1 MQTIQDTNFDT
12 TFENL
17 FFVGDGTFNISKK
30 NISVSDDV
38 FRKRLIP
45 LVQQLDGLYVKK
57 HKLEDGS
64 DGGQY
69 YAFKDEQ
76 KAKTFAREFFLLATA
91 KEKLHNTRIPFTD
104 LILRKDKASDDLFHV
119 FRQNPEADGN
129 SPILAY
135 FSKNSD
141 SFRTPKLTQVQD
153 IRQNGVWNTK
163 KVASLNGLETK
174 DFSFNTITDFVN
186 FAEDNKNKTVSDTYN
201 NNVVNMR
208 YDNDVNT
215 QIKQAES
222 DNKQNPNPAQSQHSQ
237 QDRADSD
244 KPSSD
249 DDRAEANKAI
259 AKDDN
264 TQKENDNSSKQPVQL
279 ELFPEIKEPVTVSTT
294 ISNAYNHGTGKQQ
307 KNSSERQND
316 EGRNRTPLS
325 GDKNVHDTRADQS
338 NVPDADGGHARRT
351 SGRNSENDEE
361 RASQDRQDASERTL
375 HIGGSQQDRRGQ
387 GRSQGND
394 GNDNRRGDTSGMGS
408 DDQADSNG
416 VQPGKSQNGNDST
429 VPARP
434 GSALLNDA
442 VQPLQQIQQPR
453 PSQNGSDG
461 NDNGRVQPV
470 LNKKEDVIKNQ
481 NSWFATEHPVDIPKA
496 GTAEALDTNIKALEV
511 LASILEQN
519 RQATQEEQDTLAK
532 YTGFGNTKIDFV
544 TDDSFFVN
552 RMGETDRQRYKAV
565 KEACDHIEKASGSL
579 TPEDLKKFGLTSP
592 VISKRIRRSLQ
603 DSMLT
608 AFYTDQH
615 IVRPMWNCL
624 EQLGFK
630 GGSILDPSSGNGRF
644 FSNMPKNLAGKSSL
658 HMVEIDTLTAMIAS
672 QMHPDARTIN
682 TGYEDYS
689 KHNKADAIITNQPF
703 STIKVT
709 DSEWVREGR
718 MQQPQFKA
726 AASQLTSYYPA
737 KMLENLNSGG
747 VMAVLTT
754 SQFLDAKHHTSTRQ
768 LLASQAEF
776 VGGVRLPMNAFAN
789 ADVQSDILFFRKF
802 NDGEK
807 HEQHL
812 QFVNTQEKD
821 NPYYEGYGDGK
832 TIDINEYF
840 VQHPENIIG
849 TEQKGFI
856 NRKYQPIYDSTLT
869 PEEIGREVQQRVNTI
884 VEQYKASHKQK
895 EIRIESTAASENVEN
910 QSNNPTVIDEKLQ
923 KKVDAFNK
931 IKDSMNALLKAYE
944 TDDPSQVELRK
955 NFDQNYN
962 LFVKDFGHLG
972 DKKNVDNLS
981 SQKEFPKVVA
991 IENWRPKGPRSMEFV
1006 GKADIFRMNTIH
1018 PVAKDVTSDNP
1029 QDIINHSFHKH
1040 NKIVPELLEQKLGP
1054 DWILKTKGLIFLN
1067 PESKQYEPANYY
1079 LGGDVKTK
1087 LEVARAMAANDDAY
1101 SENVQALEAVQ
1112 PKHIPINDISINFG
1126 ANFVRPDIYAEYIK
1140 EMVFHNKGISDS
1152 NFRLSYNGSSIATS
1166 AYDIVLSEYLK
1177 KDETLCFGQ
1186 GYCEKNA
1193 SDIIE
1198 AALQNKH
1205 ITINY
1210 PKKDKDDPTVQDVNS
1225 TLAANAKIDE
1235 IRNGFLAW
1243 LSRPQ
1248 NHHHAE
1254 EIESVYNNLYNR
1266 TVPIKYDANFVEP
1279 VGCTLQLRPHQKSA
1293 VARILTGDD
1302 TLVDH
1307 PVGFGKTAV
1316 LISGIQEQH
1325 RLGLAQK
1332 SLLLCMKANV
1342 KQIAQEYQKM
1352 YPNANI
1358 LFPKESDFKK
1368 ENRNALLNKIKTNQ
1382 YDCVILTH
1390 DQYGKLEHS
1399 KEIQEKLL
1407 TDKLNEYVSAIEAN
1421 PEKNSPTLKQLT
1433 KKRQKIEQDL
1443 KQLEAQPHDPL
1454 AFEELGFDKLFID
1467 ESHQFK
1473 NLAFV
1478 TNHNKVAGLGSP
1490 EGSQKATKLLMG
1502 VRHIQQVN
1510 GGDKGVVFATG
1521 TPVTNSLVEVYNI
1534 MQFLKPSL
1542 LKEHNHQSFD
1552 AWAAQYAKK
1561 TEELEVQPSMAI
1573 KRVDRFREFVN
1584 IPELQNDYKS
1594 FADVPDPSAVE
1605 IKKPLENRVAITV
1618 PSGGD
1623 THMQILRELKQVTET
1638 GNSTFL
1644 GVSLSQEKIS
1654 AKSLIATSLGAK
1666 EAVSSRFLGI
1676 EPDEPESD
1684 KATAIA
1690 RNVADIFKKTDEH
1703 KGVQLIF
1710 SEIVGPGKAEVYDD
1724 SEDGE
1729 KKMKADAIINWKF
1742 ENFKEKYSKEDK
1754 EKCIADL
1761 AAAGINIS
1769 KNFLK
1774 DHWSDDQDRNL
1785 DEDSRVS
1792 KIAGLATKG
1801 AEEKPYNLFS
1811 DIKNQ
1816 LVNKYGIPEDQIVSI
1831 RDFSPTKRKE
1841 IFDKANNGEIRV
1853 IMGSTQT
1860 LGTGVNVQSHV
1871 VAMHHPDVPWT
1882 PASFE
1887 QRTGRGVRQGNEV
1900 AQFYGNKVDNIV
1912 YLKEKSA
1919 DAKKYNLLA
1928 IKQGFISSFK
1938 DGSNT
1943 QRVVDTKEQ
1952 SADSFFKD
1960 CLDETLGNPL
1970 FVERRKLTDTLS
1982 VLNSE
1987 KAAFESQSLTLSSRL
2002 AEQTSLVSYNR
2013 QNESKWKTEAEY
2025 LASSAPQKVD
2035 DKFPIDMNVNGVHY
2049 DSAKTAGDA
2058 IFRSTASNN
2067 KTVVEAYGYRFDIVP
2082 SVLNPLTDR
2091 DIKVIG
2097 RTGQLPENAN
2107 ALSLADLSKDLVGK
2121 FSFTTPANTDKDASK
2136 QSYVH
2141 IALAIRGMANDIEG
2155 MPAHFQKLKVQG
2167 QQQVAQLNSEL
2178 QAREIFPKQD
2188 EITKIEARIR
2198 EIDQQLDGESSLDLK
2213 NWNKLS
2219 SAWNSKNA
2227 AEMNALNTEQEILN
2241 ASSKLFDKY
2250 IDLAHE
2256 ESVSRNSLDMQK
2268 YPLNTF
2274 DNVGKNNKTV
2284 ELAGPL
2290 VIDEERIRAIL
2301 PPAFLKISTI
2311 EHQNRVVESLK
2322 ESFISQAITDIV
2334 RPLKEKGENPHV
2346 ALLDSPDTHARDV
2359 ATDSA
2364 RKQNEIFDS
2373 INIYSPVLLVS
2384 GSNLIDTATANRD
2397 LNFDFYQ
2404 VKTSFHQF
2412 VANEFTN
2419 QFGKESFN
2427 LNPTE
2432 LISKYEAQSA
2442 LSSVVRDS
2450 FRDLIPESEMG
2461 KSVFPDNV
2469 SFTIIDSSQRVS
2481 NELLFENNSYIRDF
2495 KVTSKDLQDL
2505 VVGRE
2510 LDSSEQVKSVDG
2522 EYLKKLDN
2530 LTNIYKEFRDKPQ
2543 NADVNLDIQGIR
2555 DFTSSFEKMASA
2567 FEQNEYINNAMSGK
2581 EDNNRQA
2588 MPTNSAEMFNL
2599 LTSSLADLAKRNPDD
2614 PNIHLLASNSDG
2626 RIIPDPYHYANSA
2639 EVFDGYNLKVTIAK
2653 EQVKGSIDQQIWNYP
2668 SPAESRQ
2675 YDEFVSELSR
2685 KGISYHSQ
2693 LMDPKE
2699 KLERINNVSSSC
2711 NMQIADAKLY
2721 RDYSIYTRSSPAP
2734 MRLDISVKAVGET
2747 FDNGTTVLN
2756 KPEDFNKR
2764 MPDSLVGVYKIKGA
2778 EDTNHL
2784 QVYPIAAHPTHD
2796 ANGNEIELV
2805 ATASFNV
2812 KRASGDV
2819 VRVTPNLIEKQGDG
2833 IALDLHKSNNY
2844 VATNKITA
2852 ADSENLL
2859 THSQIDHTI
2868 SFTSPS
2874 NVTHNVILY
2883 KDEGGQFGSP
2893 KRIKAYDPSSLELNQ
2908 KMKQALGE
2916 DGEKQLRSG
2925 KCVEVKTGS
2934 ETVNLVLN
2942 PQQNCVKAYDK
2953 PIVFAHNE
2961 ETKSSNTKQISE
2973 TPEVEQE
2980 QRGPKHKM

>member
-1 MQTIQDTNFDT
+1 MQTIQDTNLDT

-249 DDRAEANKAI
+249 DDRVGATTA
-259 AKDDN
+259 
-264 TQKENDNSSKQPVQL
+264 TTPNSSTPKQEEPTNKPAVQL
-279 ELFPEIKEPVTVSTT
+279 ELFPEFQESVTVTKPDNN
-294 ISNAYNHGTGKQQ
+294 NAREQANGTQRADDE
-307 KNSSERQND
+307 ERNQPSLPD
-316 EGRNRTPLS
+316 DRNL
-325 GDKNVHDTRADQS
+325 HDTRADQPD
-338 NVPDADGGHARRT
+338 VPDADGRHGRRT
-351 SGRNSENDEE
+351 AGGSPADDEH
-361 RASQDRQDASERTL
+361 RPSPDREAAPGRTL
-375 HIGGSQQDRRGQ
+375 HTGGSEEDRRGES
-387 GRSQGND
+387 RSQTHDAD
-394 GNDNRRGDTSGMGS
+394 GDRRGDASGVG
-408 DDQADSNG
+408 ADG
-416 VQPGKSQNGNDST
+416 EADGHGLQPSAGDGGNDASLS
-429 VPARP
+429 ARP
-434 GSALLNDA
+434 GSPLLADD
-442 VQPLQQIQQPR
+442 VQPLPEVQQPR
-453 PSQNGSDG
+453 PGQAGGDG
-461 NDNGRVQPV
+461 RDNDGVQPV
-470 LNKKEDVIKNQ
+470 LKKKEEEPRNQ
-481 NSWFATEHPVDIPKA
+481 RSWFASQHPVEIPKA
-496 GTAEALDTNIKALEV
+496 GSAEALDANIKALG
-511 LASILEQN
+511 LIASLMEEK
-519 RQATQEEQDTLAK
+519 RQATPEEQDTLAL
-532 YTGFGNTKIDFV
+532 YTGFGNTKIDFSS
-544 TDDSFFVN
+544 DHQYFLD
-552 RMGETDRQRYKAV
+552 RMGEKDKERYHAV
-565 KEACDHIEKASGSL
+565 KAATERIEKASSAL
-579 TPEDLKKFGLTSP
+579 SADELSKFGLTAP
-592 VISKRIRRSLQ
+592 VKSTALRRSLQ

-615 IVRPMWNCL
+615 IARPMWNCL

-630 GGSILDPSSGNGRF
+630 GGTILDPSSGNGRF
-644 FSNMPKNLAGKSSL
+644 FSSMPQGLAHRSSL
-658 HMVEIDTLTAMIAS
+658 HMVEIDPLTAMVAS
-672 QMHPDARTIN
+672 QLHPEARTVN
-682 TGYEDYS
+682 SPYEDFS
-689 KHNKADAIITNQPF
+689 RSNKADAIITNQPF
-703 STIKVT
+703 STIKVV
-709 DSEWVREGR
+709 DGEWMREGR
-718 MQQPQFKA
+718 MQQPQYKA
-726 AASQLTSYYPA
+726 AASQLTSYYPV
-737 KMLENLNSGG
+737 KMMENLNPGG

-754 SQFLDAKHHTSTRQ
+754 SQFFDAKHHASTRQ
-768 LLASQAEF
+768 MLAGEARF
-776 VGGVRLPMNAFAN
+776 VGGVRLPLNTFPN
-789 ADVQSDILFFRKF
+789 ADVQSDILFFQKF
-802 NDGEK
+802 AVGEK

-812 QFVNTQEKD
+812 QFTGTQEKA
-821 NPYYEGYGDGK
+821 NPYYEGYGDGR
-832 TIDINEYF
+832 TIDLNEYF
-840 VQHPENIIG
+840 ATHPENIIG
-849 TEQKGFI
+849 TEQKGFL
-856 NRKYQPIYDSTLT
+856 NRKYQPVYDSELT
-869 PEEIGREVQQRVNTI
+869 PEEIGREVQLRVNTI
-884 VEQYKASHKQK
+884 IGQYKAIHTVK
-895 EIRIESTAASENVEN
+895 EISGEVPAQATV
-910 QSNNPTVIDEKLQ
+910 PTHANDPVVADEKLQ
-923 KKVDAFNK
+923 RKIEAYAKVRE
-931 IKDSMNALLKAYE
+931 SLNALLKAYE
-944 TDDPSQVELRK
+944 TDDPSQVELRR
-955 NFDQNYN
+955 NLDRDYN
-962 LFVKDFGHLG
+962 LFAKDFKHIG
-972 DKKNVDNLS
+972 DKKNVVDL
-981 SQKEFPKVVA
+981 QDQPEFAKVAA
-991 IENWRPKGPRSMEFV
+991 IEKWRPKGPRSMEYV
-1006 GKADIFRMNTIH
+1006 GKADLFRMNTIH
-1018 PVAKDVTSDNP
+1018 PVANDIKSTNP

-1040 NKIVPELLEQKLGP
+1040 NRIVPELLEEKLGA
-1054 DWILKTKGLIFLN
+1054 DWQEKTRGLIYLN
-1067 PESKQYEPANYY
+1067 PSTRQYEPANYY

-1087 LEVARAMAANDDAY
+1087 LDEAREVAKYDSRFLD
-1101 SENVQALEAVQ
+1101 NVSALESVQ
-1112 PKHIPINDISINFG
+1112 PERIEIKDISINFG
-1126 ANFVRPDIYAEYIK
+1126 ANFVPAETYSAYIK
-1140 EMVFHNKGISDS
+1140 EQVFHDKNLDDRAFSIG
-1152 NFRLSYNGSSIATS
+1152 YNGSSIGSSYSIRMT
-1166 AYDIVLSEYLK
+1166 DYLK
-1177 KDETLCFGQ
+1177 HDKTLCFGKT
-1186 GYCEKNA
+1186 GRGTASKNA
-1193 SDIIE
+1193 EDIIE
-1198 AALQNKH
+1198 AALQDNH
-1205 ITINY
+1205 VVINF
-1210 PKKDKDDPTVQDVNS
+1210 PKEDKDDPTMQDVNS
-1225 TLAANAKIDE
+1225 TFAANSKIDE
-1235 IRNGFLAW
+1235 IRDGFVTW
-1243 LSRPQ
+1243 LSQPH
-1248 NHHHAE
+1248 NAKYAK
-1254 EIESVYNNLYNR
+1254 EIEDIYNNKYNR
-1266 TVPIKYDANFVEP
+1266 TAPIRYDAGFVEP

-1293 VARILTGDD
+1293 VARILTGSD

-1307 PVGFGKTAV
+1307 PVGYGKTAV
-1316 LISGIQEQH
+1316 MIAGIQEQH

-1352 YPNANI
+1352 YPGANI
-1358 LFPKESDFKK
+1358 LFPTETDFAAK
-1368 ENRNALLNKIKTNQ
+1368 NRNVLLNKIKTNK

-1390 DQYGKLEHS
+1390 DQYGLLTHS
-1399 KEIQEKLL
+1399 KEVQEELL
-1407 TDKLNEYVSAIEAN
+1407 QQKLNEYTSAIDAN
-1421 PEKNSPTLKQLT
+1421 PERNSPTVKDLT

-1443 KQLEAQPHDPL
+1443 KELAAKPHDPL
-1454 AFEELGFDKLFID
+1454 AFEELGFDKLYVD

-1473 NLAFV
+1473 NLSFI
-1478 TNHNKVAGLGSP
+1478 TTHNNVAGLGTP
-1490 EGSQKATKLLMG
+1490 AGSIKATKLLMG

-1510 GGDKGVVFATG
+1510 GGDRGVVFATG
-1521 TPVTNSLVEVYNI
+1521 TPITNSIVEAYNI
-1534 MQFLKPSL
+1534 MQFLRPSM

-1552 AWAAQYAKK
+1552 AWASQYAKK
-1561 TEELEVQPSMAI
+1561 SEELEVQPSMAI

-1584 IPELQNDYKS
+1584 IPEVQKDYLS
-1594 FADVPDPSAVE
+1594 FADVPDPKGVSFD
-1605 IKKPLENRVAITV
+1605 KPQENKVAITV
-1618 PSGGD
+1618 PSGGE
-1623 THMQILRELKQVTET
+1623 THMQILRELKQLTET
-1638 GNSTFL
+1638 GSSPFL
-1644 GVSLSQEKIS
+1644 GIQLSDDKFS
-1654 AKSLIATSLGAK
+1654 AKSLVATTAGAK
-1666 EAVSSRFLGI
+1666 EAISSRFLGI
-1676 EPDEPESD
+1676 EPTDPESD

-1690 RNVADIFKKTDEH
+1690 RNIAETYRKTDPH
-1703 KGVQLIF
+1703 KGVQLVF

-1724 SEDGE
+1724 DEDGE
-1729 KKMKADAIINWKF
+1729 KKMKADAIANWKF
-1742 ENFKEKYSKEDK
+1742 ENFKDKYSKEDK
-1754 EKCIADL
+1754 AQCLKDL
-1761 AAAGINIS
+1761 TDSGLDIS
-1769 KNFLK
+1769 KNFL
-1774 DHWSDDQDRNL
+1774 DQHWTDDQDRNL
-1785 DEDSRVS
+1785 DEDSRTA
-1792 KIAGLATKG
+1792 KIAGLATRG
-1801 AEEKPYNLFS
+1801 AEEKPYNLFA
-1811 DIKNQ
+1811 DIKDQ
-1816 LVNKYGIPEDQIVSI
+1816 LVKKYGIPEDEIVSI
-1831 RDFSPTKRKE
+1831 RDYSPARRKE
-1841 IFDKANNGEIRV
+1841 FFDKANSGEVRV
-1853 IMGSTQT
+1853 LMGSTQT

-1871 VAMHHPDVPWT
+1871 VAMHHADVPWT
-1882 PASFE
+1882 PAAVE
-1887 QRTGRGVRQGNEV
+1887 QRSGRGVRQGNEV
-1900 AQFYGNKVDNIV
+1900 AKLYGNKVDNMF

-1919 DAKKYNLLA
+1919 DAKKYNLLD
-1928 IKQGFISSFK
+1928 IKQTFINSFK

-2450 FRDLIPESEMG
+2450 FRDLIPESEKG

-2614 PNIHLLASNSDG
+2614 PNIHLLASNTDG

-2833 IALDLHKSNNY
+2833 IALDLHNSNNY

-2934 ETVNLVLN
+2934 ETVNLILN